1 MTLDDYQAVFNQVG
15 QASWILCRARRQADT
30 PERALVVDNAF
41 EMARLALHH
50 LVYVLEHG
58 AERHFGRDTVLAVL
72 GAVSDNL
79 DQLESQ
85 LDEDDQTPYWPI
97 AGRQGT
103 SPPQG
108 A

>member
-15 QASWILCRARRQADT
+15 QASWILRRARRQAET
-30 PERALVVDNAF
+30 PESAPVVDNAF

-79 DQLESQ
+79 DQRESQ
-85 LDEDDQTPYWPI
+85 LAEDTQTPYWPI
-97 AGRQGT
+97 AGRQG
-103 SPPQG
+103 P
-108 A
+108 

>member
-1 MTLDDYQAVFNQVG
+1 MTLDDYQAIFNQVG
-15 QASWILCRARRQADT
+15 QASWILRRARRQADT
-30 PERALVVDNAF
+30 LERSLVVEKAF

-58 AERHFGRDTVLAVL
+58 AERHVGRDTVLAVL

-85 LDEDDQTPYWPI
+85 FDADDHTPYRPI
-97 AGRQGT
+97 AGRQG
-103 SPPQG
+103 